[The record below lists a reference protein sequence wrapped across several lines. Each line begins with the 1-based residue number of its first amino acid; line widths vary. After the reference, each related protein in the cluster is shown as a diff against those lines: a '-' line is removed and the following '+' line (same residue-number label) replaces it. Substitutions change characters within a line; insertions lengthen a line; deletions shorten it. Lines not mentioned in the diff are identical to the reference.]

1 MCAGLIISVVVV
13 TAACENRSIGNLHH
27 TICMQCTQKLKTSL
41 LIVEAL
47 DGKLAKQAKK
57 IVDIPRNPQFAF
69 NHF

>member
-1 MCAGLIISVVVV
+1 MRIEA
-13 TAACENRSIGNLHH
+13 LHH